1 VGHELG
7 GERGEL
13 VVVTDPIEQLVAE
26 VPAQPCQ
33 RDTDRDGVYDCWLT
47 AAPLPVTGAVG
58 APVNPIA
65 VK

>member
-1 VGHELG
+1 MPS
-7 GERGEL
+7 R
-13 VVVTDPIEQLVAE
+13 TTARPTA
-26 VPAQPCQ
+26 
-33 RDTDRDGVYDCWLT
+33 VYDFFLA